1 MTLRAFLAR
10 VENWP
15 GFVLMCQALVVCGN
29 AKTKDASVEELM
41 ASLSNS
47 LDLSVFN
54 AFDIVNEISSYRR

>member
-1 MTLRAFLAR
+1 
-10 VENWP
+10 
-15 GFVLMCQALVVCGN
+15 MCQALVVCGN